1 MEASGEAHASTH
13 CSSGLDEMVRGRF
26 VMQLIK
32 HVIVVVAEQL
42 DFFGFLTLLIN
53 V

>member
-1 MEASGEAHASTH
+1 VSGEAHASTH

-32 HVIVVVAEQL
+32 HVIVVVAKQL
-42 DFFGFLTLLIN
+42 DFDSFFW
-53 V
+53 VFDSVD